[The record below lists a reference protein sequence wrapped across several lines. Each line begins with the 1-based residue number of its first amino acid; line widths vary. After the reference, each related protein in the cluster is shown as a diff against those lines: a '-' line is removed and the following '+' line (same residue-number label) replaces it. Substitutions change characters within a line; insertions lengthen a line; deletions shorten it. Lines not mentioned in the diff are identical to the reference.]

1 MSDFTLR
8 KADNLIEAE
17 GYLDS
22 KKLECK
28 TFTFKDK
35 NNQDATIEKVQGEIV
50 VEVDE
55 LTKIKFR
62 VDVNRYKAD
71 GTQSKVYDKVM
82 AVMND
87 YVARSDCAAQ
97 SKPITEAD
105 RVRVKGSF
113 DHRDHPNGEKTE
125 IWSYGVYNFNFIER
139 ISELEFKPHARFK
152 VEMYIENIE
161 DEVKEEIPTGAV
173 YINGIVPLF
182 NRVIPLRMRYGM
194 AKTSTGEDFDLGAY
208 IKENFAVGKTFEA
221 FGEIRGEIHS
231 STSTTQTILGNQQTF
246 ETISV
251 KPVVTDISP
260 VYLITDPKHYDKDGI
275 KAALNARQEMLDKLK
290 ERLTGGGTP
299 SGVVGSVP
307 TSAPSSTPVTN
318 TERTLNW

>member
-8 KADNLIEAE
+8 RADNSVEAE

-97 SKPITEAD
+97 GKPITEAD

-139 ISELEFKPHARFK
+139 ISELDYKPHTKFK
-152 VEMYIENIE
+152 VEMYTESIE
-161 DEVKEEIPTGAV
+161 DEKVNDVPTGAV
-173 YINGIVPLF
+173 FVNGIVPLY
-182 NRVIPLRMRYGM
+182 NRVIPLRLRFG
-194 AKTSTGEDFDLGAY
+194 TTTLDNGETVDLGDY
-208 IKENFAVGKTFEA
+208 IKQNFSAGKTFAA
-221 FGEIRGEIHS
+221 FGKIIGEVN
-231 STSTTQTILGNQQTF
+231 STTSKQTIIGAQQTF
-246 ETISV
+246 ETVSV
-251 KPVVTDISP
+251 KPVVTAITEQ
-260 VYLITDPKHYDKDGI
+260 YLITDPKHYDKDGI

-290 ERLTGGGTP
+290 ERLTGDGTP